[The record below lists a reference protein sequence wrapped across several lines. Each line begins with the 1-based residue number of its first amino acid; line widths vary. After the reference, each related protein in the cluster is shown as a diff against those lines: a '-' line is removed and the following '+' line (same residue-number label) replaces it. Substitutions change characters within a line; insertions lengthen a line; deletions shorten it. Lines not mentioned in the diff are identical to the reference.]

1 MNCKSCGKAIFDALW
16 GDWKCS
22 VHKRWCRKSE
32 LEEGC
37 NDYKNGKPK
46 ESASNVEY
54 ERSHDEEEKYGG
66 CEK

>member
-1 MNCKSCGKAIFDALW
+1 MNCKNCGKAIFDALW

-37 NDYKNGKPK
+37 NDYKKGEPK

-54 ERSHDEEEKYGG
+54 ERIHYEDENYGG
-66 CEK
+66 HEK